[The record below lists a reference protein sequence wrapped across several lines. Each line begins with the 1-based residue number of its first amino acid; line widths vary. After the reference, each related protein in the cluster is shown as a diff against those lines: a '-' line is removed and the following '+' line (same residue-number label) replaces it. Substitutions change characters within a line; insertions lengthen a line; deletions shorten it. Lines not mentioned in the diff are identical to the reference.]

1 MVNIGR
7 PSNTIEIAEGVE
19 LAIAKKRAGYG
30 TRKWSLAGDFEEL
43 EKARNLGT
51 PEFDLAWGNPNND
64 IDNLSSG
71 SGAKFVNILANPHSK
86 TNLGGPITRR
96 KSWSL
101 SHVPG
106 IVPGLRENGSNAK
119 KNKPETRR
127 PCNFSEKSEAL
138 DGISDS
144 QGSGSEN
151 YDGFC
156 GKELLNKNRD
166 SLPKP
171 KAKLASLDHRKN
183 RLSILFNIAPVIE
196 EAGCDSSRSIYQ
208 SITGTSP
215 RGFEVGNK
223 KKSEVDS
230 ILKKFHHLGGRLEY
244 FDGFHLVDL
253 EDIFKKVKIESE
265 KLRKHINSIG
275 KFFK

>member
-7 PSNTIEIAEGVE
+7 PSNTIEVVEGVE
-19 LAIAKKRAGYG
+19 LASAKKRAGYG
-30 TRKWSLAGDFEEL
+30 TRKWSTPGDFEEL
-43 EKARNLGT
+43 ESDRNLGT
-51 PEFDLAWGNPNND
+51 PDFDLAWGNPNND

-71 SGAKFVNILANPHSK
+71 SGAKFVNILASTHSK
-86 TNLGGPITRR
+86 TNLGGPCIRR
-96 KSWSL
+96 KSVSL
-101 SHVPG
+101 GHVPR
-106 IVPGLRENGSNAK
+106 IVPGLRENNSNAK

-127 PCNFSEKSEAL
+127 PCNFSENSEAL

-208 SITGTSP
+208 AIAGTSP

-223 KKSEVDS
+223 NKSQVDS
-230 ILKKFHHLGGRLEY
+230 ILKKFHHMGDRLEF